1 MIEIKVEYD
10 GNVLLTN
17 VPKEK
22 YKFADELGSIGLRM
36 SPDKLILSNDNEQ
49 GYEIQFYS
57 DSELEHEVVSRIG
70 SEDTLSLLNEM
81 AYLIENSD
89 EQEEMLKRLSES
101 KAASV
106 TAMYKE
112 LYSPAAVQTDNLVI
126 NAVMSRKVTDFH
138 TKPYIVEKAVPLTE
152 DQFFYFKTHLMK
164 DSDIIADNI
173 DHMYEDKNGVQHC
186 LILYDNEGGDGILV
200 DSSGYDY
207 ARYCQYV
214 PKAKELVEQHE
225 IEISGLKS
233 VKAPITDSE
242 KRLFDTISGIAD
254 RIATFAHLGYKD
266 FFFED
271 MMKDLSC
278 DFDDVKDMIIHAV
291 AQKLNAKAD
300 IASVE
305 VNDLAIPFQPELT
318 VIAEE
323 ISEDMTADPDESES
337 QGIGGFSV
345 S

>member
-49 GYEIQFYS
+49 GYEIRFYS

-70 SEDTLSLLNEM
+70 SEDTLSQLNEL

-89 EQEEMLKRLSES
+89 EQAEMLARLTKSN
-101 KAASV
+101 AASV
-106 TAMYKE
+106 MAMYKD
-112 LYSPAAVQTDNLVI
+112 LYSPAAVQTDKLVI
-126 NAVMSRKVTDFH
+126 NAVMSHKVTDFH
-138 TKPYIVEKAVPLTE
+138 TKPYIVEKAVSLTE

-186 LILYDNEGGDGILV
+186 LLVYDSEGGDGILV
-200 DSSGYDY
+200 DSSCYDY
-207 ARYCQYV
+207 ARYCPYV
-214 PKAKELVEQHE
+214 PKAKELVEQHNSPKITLTYGERE
-225 IEISGLKS
+225 IHKLLGELVSNISLLVQTGRTDFTLEDALNDIDTDIEYVHNLLLKAAAEILGRRSDIKS
-233 VKAPITDSE
+233 V
-242 KRLFDTISGIAD
+242 R
-254 RIATFAHLGYKD
+254 
-266 FFFED
+266 
-271 MMKDLSC
+271 
-278 DFDDVKDMIIHAV
+278 
-291 AQKLNAKAD
+291 
-300 IASVE
+300 